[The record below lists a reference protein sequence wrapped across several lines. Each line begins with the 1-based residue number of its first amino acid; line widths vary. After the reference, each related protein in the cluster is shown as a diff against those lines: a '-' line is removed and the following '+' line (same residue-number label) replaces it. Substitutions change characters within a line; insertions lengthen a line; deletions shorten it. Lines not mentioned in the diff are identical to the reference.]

1 MTNCKSTAE
10 SLSEWFATEQGD
22 YVLEREQ
29 IYFDRTVND
38 IFGYNA
44 LQLGLPEHDL
54 LRNSR
59 IPLRFTGSDHAG
71 ADVQMFPDELP
82 IDTGSLDLLI
92 MPHVLEFSEQP
103 HAILREVERV
113 LIPDGS
119 LIISGFNPHSLWG
132 IQRTFKRKR
141 GYPWCGDFIALSRL
155 KDWLS
160 LLGFDVAGVRFSAF
174 APPFQL
180 WLERLSE
187 SELDRWW
194 GVSGGVYFLHA
205 IKRVPGMRL
214 LKPSWNEGLVKKL
227 LPVAPKM
234 NNTQGKIS
242 AKTSISGWENE

>member
-1 MTNCKSTAE
+1 MIDCKSTAKR
-10 SLSEWFATEQGD
+10 LSGWFATEQGS

-29 IYFDRTVND
+29 IYFDHTVND

-59 IPLRFTGSDHAG
+59 IPLRFTGSTHVRT
-71 ADVQMFPDELP
+71 DVQMCPDELP
-82 IDTGSLDLLI
+82 LATGSLDLVI

-113 LIPDGS
+113 LIPEGN
-119 LIISGFNPHSLWG
+119 LIISGFNPRSLWG
-132 IQRTFKRKR
+132 VQRSLKRKR

-160 LLGFDVAGVRFSAF
+160 LLGFDVAAVRFSAY
-174 APPFQL
+174 APPFGQ

-187 SELDRWW
+187 SEVERWW
-194 GVSGGVYFLHA
+194 AGSGGVYFLHA

-214 LKPSWNEGLVKKL
+214 LKPSWNEGFVKKL
-227 LPVAPKM
+227 LPVTPKM
-234 NNTQGKIS
+234 NKTQGKIS
-242 AKTSISGWENE
+242 ARNQHIRMGK